1 MENKVKL
8 ITPFLM
14 LLAGAIASIIMYIR
28 HFDLFT
34 MLWVLLLVLV
44 IFYVIGDIVRYIYES
59 IRPRIIPDMDEDFDS
74 ESDFDSVI
82 TKENETEETAAQ
94 SNRNNQL
101 PRKQMKRKDNL
112 KWQMLPKRKVIQT
125 RILTR
130 SKVG

>member
-82 TKENETEETAAQ
+82 TKENETEDTVMEF
-94 SNRNNQL
+94 S
-101 PRKQMKRKDNL
+101 D
-112 KWQMLPKRKVIQT
+112 
-125 RILTR
+125 
-130 SKVG
+130 

>member
-82 TKENETEETAAQ
+82 TKENETEDTD
-94 SNRNNQL
+94 SQL

>member
-34 MLWVLLLVLV
+34 MLWALLLVLV

-59 IRPRIIPDMDEDFDS
+59 IRPRIIPDMDEDFES
-74 ESDFDSVI
+74 EPDFDSVI
-82 TKENETEETAAQ
+82 TKGNETEDTDSSEQQEQPTAQETDEEEGQ
-94 SNRNNQL
+94 SE
-101 PRKQMKRKDNL
+101 MADASEEEGYTDENL
-112 KWQMLPKRKVIQT
+112 D
-125 RILTR
+125 
-130 SKVG
+130 

>member
-1 MENKVKL
+1 MG
-8 ITPFLM
+8 IT
-14 LLAGAIASIIMYIR
+14 SC
-28 HFDLFT
+28 T
-34 MLWVLLLVLV
+34 CN
-44 IFYVIGDIVRYIYES
+44 FYVIGDIVRYIYES

-82 TKENETEETAAQ
+82 TKENETEDTDSSEQQEQPTAQ
-94 SNRNNQL
+94 E
-101 PRKQMKRKDNL
+101 QMKRKDNL

>member
-82 TKENETEETAAQ
+82 TKQKIQTAQ